1 MPNEDASRPRIE
13 AFVNCSFSPQLR
25 GIFDAIVYALL
36 YCGITPVLAPSR
48 LGHGIPRLE
57 FIMELLERCD
67 LFVCDL
73 SQVIGSQGQHLLNT
87 SFELGLVLGR
97 GRGPDCLIFSESE
110 RGLLEILTDLRG
122 HDIDEHGGDGAVL
135 VRKLTIALR
144 KRERAGLKSLPMLN
158 DAARAYDGFHKSFDN
173 YCQLHGL
180 ELDDDLSYRVS
191 LIAKWIIEYNAK

>member
-1 MPNEDASRPRIE
+1 MSANRTQLE
-13 AFVNCSFSPQLR
+13 AFVICSFNPQLR

-36 YCGITPVLAPSR
+36 YCGITPVLVPSR
-48 LGHGIPRLE
+48 LGHGFPRLE
-57 FIMELLERCD
+57 FIMEQLERCD

-87 SFELGLVLGR
+87 TFELGFVLGR
-97 GRGPDCLIFSESE
+97 DRGPDCLIYSKSE
-110 RGLLEILTDLRG
+110 RKLLELLTDLLG

-158 DAARAYDGFHKSFDN
+158 DAARAYDGFHKYFDI
-173 YCQLHGL
+173 YCQLYGL
-180 ELDDDLSYRVS
+180 EKDDDLSYRVS
-191 LIAKWIIEYNAK
+191 LIANWIIDHNAK

>member
-1 MPNEDASRPRIE
+1 MGANRTQFE
-13 AFVNCSFSPQLR
+13 AFVICSFSPQLR
-25 GIFDAIVYALL
+25 GIFDAIVYALY

-57 FIMELLERCD
+57 FIMEQLQRCD
-67 LFVCDL
+67 LFACDL
-73 SQVIGSQGQHLLNT
+73 SQIIGSQGQHLLNT

-97 GRGPDCLIFSESE
+97 GQGPDCLIFSESE

-144 KRERAGLKSLPMLN
+144 KHELAGLNSLPRLI
-158 DAARAYDGFHKSFDN
+158 DAAKSYGIFHETFES
-173 YCQLHGL
+173 YCQVNGL
-180 ELDDDLSYRVS
+180 EDDDDLSYRVS
-191 LIAKWIIEYNAK
+191 LIANWIIDHNAK